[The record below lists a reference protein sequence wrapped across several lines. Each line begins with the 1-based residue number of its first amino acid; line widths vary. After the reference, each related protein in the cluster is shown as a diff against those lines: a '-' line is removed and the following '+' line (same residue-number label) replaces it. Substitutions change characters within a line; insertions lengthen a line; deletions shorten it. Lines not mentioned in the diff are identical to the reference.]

1 MKSTKVMVTPT
12 CPKCRRVVPGED
24 INVPAD
30 VALCRPCNVA
40 YKLSELAQGSGIDP
54 KIDLSRPPKG
64 AWQRASG
71 LATIIGATHRSLGG
85 AFGLFLFAAFWN
97 GIISIFVAFA
107 LSSTLALLGLD
118 RPGWFPKPIMNGGPM
133 GAGMTIFLWLFLTPF
148 IVVGLALIA
157 GFFSCLAGRTEV
169 RVRHGQGEVFT
180 GVGSLGFTKKFNREA
195 IKEVRIEDFQW
206 RDSDGDRR
214 RNTHILIELLQG
226 KPIKFGSSL
235 TDERRQ
241 FVAAAL
247 RAAVV
252 K

>member
-1 MKSTKVMVTPT
+1 MVTPT
-12 CPKCRRVVPGED
+12 CPKCRQIVAAED
-24 INVPAD
+24 INVAAD
-30 VALCRPCNVA
+30 VAFCRRCNVA
-40 YKLSELAQGSGIDP
+40 YKLSELAHGTGIDP

-71 LATIIGATHRSLGG
+71 LGMTIGATHRSLGG
-85 AFGLFLFAAFWN
+85 AFGLLLITAFWN
-97 GIISIFVAFA
+97 GILSIFVALA
-107 LSSTLALLGLD
+107 LSSTLALFGLD
-118 RPGWFPKPIMNGGPM
+118 RPNSFPKPIMNGGPM
-133 GAGMTIFLWLFLTPF
+133 GAGITIFLWLFLTPF
-148 IVVGLALIA
+148 IVIGLAMFAAFL
-157 GFFSCLAGRTEV
+157 SCLGGRTEV
-169 RVRHGQGEVFT
+169 RVRESQSEIFT
-180 GVGSLGFTKKFNREA
+180 GISSLGFKKKFNRDA
-195 IKEVRIEDFQW
+195 IKDVRVEDIRW

-247 RAAVV
+247 RAAVI

>member
-1 MKSTKVMVTPT
+1 MVTPT
-12 CPKCRRVVPGED
+12 CPKCRQVIAAED

-30 VALCRPCNVA
+30 VAFCRHCHVA
-40 YKLSELAQGSGIDP
+40 CKLSELAQGTGIDP
-54 KIDLSRPPKG
+54 KVDLSRPPKG

-85 AFGLFLFAAFWN
+85 AFGLFLIAAFWN
-97 GIISIFVAFA
+97 GILSVFIALA
-107 LSSTLALLGLD
+107 LSSTLGLVGVD
-118 RPGWFPKPIMNGGPM
+118 RPSWFPKPIMNGGPM
-133 GAGMTIFLWLFLTPF
+133 GAGITIFLWLFLTPF
-148 IVVGLALIA
+148 MAVGLAMIA

-169 RVRHGQGEVFT
+169 RVRDWQGEVFT
-180 GVGSLGFTKKFNREA
+180 GIGSLGFRKKFNREA
-195 IKEVRIEDFQW
+195 IKDVRIEDFQW